1 MEETKGISS
10 KWLVLLTVSIGSFMS
25 GLSSSMLNISFPRL
39 IKVFETEY
47 SVVLWVT
54 VVFLLVSTG
63 LMPILG
69 RIGDIFGRK
78 RVYIL
83 GFILFIVGLMLCS
96 LSQSILQLI
105 LFRIVQAV
113 GGAIIMALGY
123 AIVTA
128 TFPDKERGKALGIL
142 TALALAGP
150 LLGPVLSG
158 FLLDILDWRSL
169 FYLIIPVGIVGLVMA
184 WMFLREQRVPNIS
197 SKLDLWGAG
206 TFFGTLVCFLLFLN
220 LGGRL
225 GFSSPPVL
233 ILATSTVVLMILFF
247 IQEKRTTQPMV
258 DLNLFKNWPFTG
270 GNVTLG
276 IQSIALSGFIFLMP
290 FYLIDGLGY
299 SALETGFVYAI
310 APLVTVVIVPFTG
323 WLSDKI
329 GSRILSTIGMVLMSL
344 GLFLFSGFNAE
355 SRLADIIPSLA
366 VFGIGMGLF
375 SSPNTSRIMGAV
387 PKDRLGT
394 ASALMN
400 TVGQI
405 GMSSGMATFG
415 VIFTSRQAI
424 YAAQLA
430 PDNLD
435 LPLLH
440 KLSLIGGYQDAT
452 LVAAIVCGI
461 GIFTSLIRAKKQPN

>member
-1 MEETKGISS
+1 MEETKDISR

-25 GLSSSMLNISFPRL
+25 GLASSMINISFPRL
-39 IKVFETEY
+39 VKVFETEY

-54 VVFLLVSTG
+54 VIFLLVSTG

-78 RVYIL
+78 RVYIWGL
-83 GFILFIVGLMLCS
+83 ILFIVGLTLCS
-96 LSQSILQLI
+96 ISQSMLQLI

-113 GGAIIMALGY
+113 GSAIIMALSF

-142 TALALAGP
+142 TALMLAGP
-150 LLGPVLSG
+150 LVGPVLG
-158 FLLDILDWRSL
+158 GLLLDTLDWRSL
-169 FYLIIPVGIVGLVMA
+169 FYLIIPVGIAGLVMA
-184 WMFLREQRVPNIS
+184 WMFLKEQRTPGIS
-197 SKLDLWGAG
+197 AKLDLWGAG
-206 TFFGTLVCFLLFLN
+206 SFFAALVCLLLFLN

-233 ILATSTVVLMILFF
+233 ILATSAVVFMILFV
-247 IQEKRTTQPMV
+247 IQEKGIMHPMV
-258 DLNLFKNWPFTG
+258 DLNLFKNWSFTG
-270 GNVTLG
+270 GNITRG
-276 IQSIALSGFIFLMP
+276 IQSIGLIGFIFLMP

-310 APLVTVVIVPFTG
+310 APLLTVVIVPITG

-355 SRLADIIPSLA
+355 SRLGDIIPSFVVL
-366 VFGIGMGLF
+366 GIGMGLF
-375 SSPNTSRIMGAV
+375 SSPNTSLIMGAA

-405 GMSSGMATFG
+405 GMSSGMAAFG

-424 YAAQLA
+424 HAAQLA

-440 KLSLIGGYQDAT
+440 RLSLIGGYQDAI
-452 LVAAIVCGI
+452 LIAAIICGI
-461 GIFTSLIRAKKQPN
+461 GVFTSLIRAKKQPD